1 MACGHHHIVDD
12 RIRHAEQAAAARPGR
27 RSFVGRCLAILRMWR
42 QRAEERR
49 ALAALDDRL
58 LADIGVTR
66 GDAERECAQPFWRP
80 GGDDAGERSLPGA
93 RAIATDLLYL
103 SGR

>member
-1 MACGHHHIVDD
+1 MARGNHDILDNHS
-12 RIRHAEQAAAARPGR
+12 RHAEEAPAARADRGSFIGR
-27 RSFVGRCLAILRMWR
+27 WLATLRMWR
-42 QRAEERR
+42 DRARERR
-49 ALAALDDRL
+49 ALATLDDHL

-66 GDAERECAQPFWRP
+66 ADADRECAQPFWRP
-80 GGDDAGERSLPGA
+80 GGDDACERSVPGA

>member
-1 MACGHHHIVDD
+1 MARGNHDIVDD
-12 RIRHAEQAAAARPGR
+12 RVRYAEEAPAARPDRG
-27 RSFVGRCLAILRMWR
+27 SFVRRWLATVRMWR

-49 ALAALDDRL
+49 ALATLDDHL

-66 GDAERECAQPFWRP
+66 ADADRECAQPFWRP
-80 GGDDAGERSLPGA
+80 GGDDACERSVPGA
-93 RAIATDLLYL
+93 RAIAADLLYL